1 MLTGCSTHYNHGGW
15 GFNMKNIVIIGAT
28 SAIAEAAAQLF
39 AERGDRLYLL
49 ARNRERLDMLAQDL
63 TVRGAPTVDV
73 DSLDVTHFDSHQG
86 ILARVFSTLGR
97 VDVVLIAAG
106 SLPDQKA
113 CEADFGKMLE
123 ELNTNA
129 LGPLSLLTNIAN
141 RLEQQR
147 RGTIAF
153 ISSVAGD
160 RGRQSNYIYGAA
172 KGMVSIYLQGLRNR
186 LFKSGVNVLD
196 IKPGFVDTPM
206 TAAFKKGLLWAQP
219 ADVAEAILRGIDK
232 KKSQVY
238 APFFWRYIMLVIRL
252 IPEAVFK
259 KLSL

>member
-1 MLTGCSTHYNHGGW
+1 MLTSYSIHYSHGDS

-28 SAIAEAAAQLF
+28 SAIAEAAARLF
-39 AERGDRLYLL
+39 AERGDRLFLL

-63 TVRGAPTVDV
+63 TVRGASTVDV
-73 DSLDVTHFDSHQG
+73 DSLDVTRFDSHQQ
-86 ILARVFSTLGR
+86 ILGLVFSTLTR

-113 CEADFGKMLE
+113 CEADFGKTLE
-123 ELNTNA
+123 EFNTNA
-129 LGPLSLLTNIAN
+129 LGPLSLLTDIAN

-147 RGTIAF
+147 SGTIAF

-206 TAAFKKGLLWAQP
+206 TATFPKGPLWA
-219 ADVAEAILRGIDK
+219 R
-232 KKSQVY
+232 
-238 APFFWRYIMLVIRL
+238 
-252 IPEAVFK
+252 PEAVAADILSAIDKRRAVLYTPWFWWLIMK
-259 KLSL
+259 VIRTIPETLFRKMKL